1 MALMQFR
8 TRYACILL
16 LKCHAASWAHK
27 QWGGGRFIQSKA
39 KNDVDAGR
47 DRATPT
53 SVRLDA
59 DEEVDSRGAMC
70 TLDYRVAT
78 NRHGSHTIKCGTPT
92 PKTSRRSG
100 RGWLD
105 SLQGVSAYALRSQ
118 RPPSGT
124 GCGIRLVD

>member
-1 MALMQFR
+1 MQFR

-92 PKTSRRSG
+92 PKYLPPKWT
-100 RGWLD
+100 
-105 SLQGVSAYALRSQ
+105 GVVGLAA
-118 RPPSGT
+118 
-124 GCGIRLVD
+124 GCFSIRVEITKTTIGNRM

>member
-1 MALMQFR
+1 
-8 TRYACILL
+8 
-16 LKCHAASWAHK
+16 
-27 QWGGGRFIQSKA
+27 
-39 KNDVDAGR
+39 VDAGR

-92 PKTSRRSG
+92 PKYLPPKWTGVVGLAAGCFSIRVEITKTTIGNGMWHQTRGLVEESRFLYKAIFCVFYTRFE
-100 RGWLD
+100 
-105 SLQGVSAYALRSQ
+105 
-118 RPPSGT
+118 
-124 GCGIRLVD
+124 